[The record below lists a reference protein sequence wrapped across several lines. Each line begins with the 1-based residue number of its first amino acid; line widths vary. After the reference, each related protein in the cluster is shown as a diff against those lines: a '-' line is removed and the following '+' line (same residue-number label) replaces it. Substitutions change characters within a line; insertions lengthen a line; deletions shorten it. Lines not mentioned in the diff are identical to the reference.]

1 MKYSG
6 MSDIVKFSN
15 KLKIIL
21 VLGVFAGLVG
31 FVHLAPFVYAD
42 KNNLDASSG
51 LSTDIHVGK
60 SEIGANSSSDASV
73 SGHEGSGMSGEINS
87 DTNAS
92 VTAGSSDDSHENSHA
107 ASSESESHAHYND
120 KYDKM
125 SASSDDEFI
134 VQSERHLYKPGD
146 SVTIEGSLWSSLIS
160 SLGNV
165 STVSIQVADNG
176 GNMVY
181 SGNGTIDA
189 NGDYSAAFVLPSDAK
204 NGAYTVNVN
213 ADVSADVLDALSLK
227 AKSDLS
233 SSTKIVVVNPNAIKV
248 RAEGKDFDV
257 EVASNSTTVNNINFD
272 EQNKKLSFT
281 VQGDTGTKGV
291 TQITIPKSLLN
302 GDLTVMIDGHAMAQT
317 DVVKTV
323 DTDTETTLELN
334 YHHSTHQIDIVGT
347 NAIPEFST
355 VASLVLVVSVMSVIV
370 LSQTRRF

>member
-1 MKYSG
+1 
-6 MSDIVKFSN
+6 MSDIAKYQNKF
-15 KLKIIL
+15 KIIL

-31 FVHLAPFVYAD
+31 FVHIAPFVYAD

-60 SEIGANSSSDASV
+60 SEIGANSSSDESASE
-73 SGHEGSGMSGEINS
+73 HYTGSGMSGTVSS

-92 VTAGSSDDSHENSHA
+92 VTARSQNDSHENSHA
-107 ASSESESHAHYND
+107 TSSESESHEHYKD

-125 SASSDDEFI
+125 SASSDDEFT

-146 SVTIEGSLWSSLIS
+146 NVTIDGSLWSSLIS

-165 STVSIQVADNG
+165 STVSIQVADNDG
-176 GNMVY
+176 KIVY
-181 SGNGTIDA
+181 SGNGTINA

-204 NGAYTVNVN
+204 NGAYAVNVN
-213 ADVSADVLDALSLK
+213 ADVSSDVLDTLSLK
-227 AKSDLS
+227 AKSGLS
-233 SSTKIVVVNPNAIKV
+233 SSTKIVVVNPNAIKIKS
-248 RAEGKDFDV
+248 EGRDFDV
-257 EVASNSTTVNNINFD
+257 EVASNSTTLDNLNFD
-272 EQNKKLSFT
+272 AQNKKLSFT

-317 DVVKTV
+317 DVVETAN
-323 DTDTETTLELN
+323 TDTETTLELN

-355 VASLVLVVSVMSVIV
+355 VASLVLVVSLISMIV
-370 LSQTRRF
+370 LSQIRRL

>member
-1 MKYSG
+1 MYSG
-6 MSDIVKFSN
+6 MSDMIKFQN
-15 KLKIIL
+15 KFKIIL

-31 FVHLAPFVYAD
+31 FVHIVPFVYAD

-51 LSTDIHVGK
+51 LSSDIHVGK
-60 SEIGANSSSDASV
+60 SEIGVNSSSDSSASE
-73 SGHEGSGMSGEINS
+73 HAGSGMSGEIHS

-107 ASSESESHAHYND
+107 ASNESESHAHYND

-125 SASSDDEFI
+125 SASSDDEFT

-146 SVTIEGSLWSSLIS
+146 NVTIDGSLWSSLIS

-165 STVSIQVADNG
+165 STVSIQVADND
-176 GNMVY
+176 GNIVY

-213 ADVSADVLDALSLK
+213 ANVSADVLGTLSLK

-248 RAEGKDFDV
+248 HAEGKDFDV
-257 EVASNSTTVNNINFD
+257 EVASNSTVVANPTFD

-281 VQGDTGTKGV
+281 VQGDAGTKGV

-302 GDLTVMIDGHAMAQT
+302 GDLTVMIDGNAMAQT

-355 VASLVLVVSVMSVIV
+355 VASLVLVVSLVSVIV